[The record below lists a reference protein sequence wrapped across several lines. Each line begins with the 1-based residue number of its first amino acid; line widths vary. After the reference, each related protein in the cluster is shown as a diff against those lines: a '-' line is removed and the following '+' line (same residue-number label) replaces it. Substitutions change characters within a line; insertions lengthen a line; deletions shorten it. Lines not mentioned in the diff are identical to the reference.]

1 MMDAAPPRTAHPEW
15 SQSLSTG
22 AAGIALLHI
31 ERALAATGSW
41 TTAQEWVTAMTSGPL
56 LGHPDTACLF
66 RGAPA
71 VAFTLNAARQP
82 LYADALDVL
91 DEHIADMIRHRV
103 DRAHQRIDRKQ
114 PPALRE
120 WDLVSGLTGF
130 GVYLLN
136 RDTDTDLLHE
146 VLAYL
151 VRLTEPLGTL
161 PGWWCLDGPDRTS
174 SQAGGHGNLGVA
186 HGISGPLALLS
197 LAMRHGIIIADHRE
211 AIQRICAFLDQCR
224 CDTDG
229 RVWWPGWISMP
240 ELRSGAISQSG
251 PQRPSWCYGTPG
263 LARAQQ
269 LAALALD
276 DPERRRRAEDALIGC
291 VTDNSQLALLGD
303 ASLCHGWAGVV
314 QTVRR
319 AADDGCNDALA
330 RCVPDLRLRM
340 NDHLDAL
347 PEPPSDGLLEG
358 MAGVKLV
365 QHTTVRATPP
375 ISRWDACLLIDG

>member
-1 MMDAAPPRTAHPEW
+1 M
-15 SQSLSTG
+15 STG

-31 ERALAATGSW
+31 ERALAATGTW
-41 TTAQEWVTAMTSGPL
+41 TTAQQWVTAMTSSPL

-71 VAFTLNAARQP
+71 AAFTLNAARQP
-82 LYADALDVL
+82 LYADALGVL

-114 PPALRE
+114 PPVLRE
-120 WDLVSGLTGF
+120 WDLISGLTGF

-136 RDTDTDLLHE
+136 RDTDADLLHE

-151 VRLTEPLGTL
+151 VRLTEPLETGDGSL
-161 PGWWCLDGPDRTS
+161 PGWWCLDGPDQITS
-174 SQAGGHGNLGVA
+174 QVGGHGNLGVA

-197 LAMRHGIIIADHRE
+197 IAMRRGIVIADHRG
-211 AIQRICAFLDQCR
+211 AIQRICEFLDRWR

-240 ELRSGAISQSG
+240 ELRAGTGHQSG

-269 LAALALD
+269 LAAFALA
-276 DPERRRRAEDALIGC
+276 DPERQRHAEDALIGC
-291 VTDNSQLALLGD
+291 VTDESQLALLGD

-319 AADDGCNDALA
+319 AADDGGNDALA
-330 RCVPDLRLRM
+330 RCVPGLRLRM
-340 NDHLDAL
+340 TERLDTL

-365 QHTTVRATPP
+365 QHTTARATPP